1 MEAIPGMSAT
11 KRRFFSAMNLGG
23 LTLAEALRRTWIK
36 LNEHELMTRAAA
48 IAFYAIAALV
58 PFMTLVILLA
68 ARLLPWMTGGDAV
81 DPSATLGELLP
92 PEAARV
98 VVGELEDI
106 QARGGGAGL
115 ISFGTIALLWLNSSL
130 FTAVMDAMNRIRGVE
145 ETRPYWKQR
154 LLAVAMSVIEAV
166 VIILALASTLLWPQI
181 LEFFRLGSAASF
193 LATLT
198 HGLTVFVIFLISFAC
213 ALYFGPNADQR
224 WEWITP
230 GSLLG
235 TLLLLGVSYLFRFY
249 VQTWGDYNATYG
261 SLAGVVVLLSWLWL
275 CGLVLLLA
283 AEFNAVIE
291 RASPLGGDP
300 G

>member
-23 LTLAEALRRTWIK
+23 LTFKEALSRTWTK

-68 ARLLPWMTGGDAV
+68 ARLLPWITGADHV
-81 DPSATLGELLP
+81 DPSETLGQILP
-92 PEAARV
+92 PEAAKV

-106 QARGGGAGL
+106 QERGGAGL
-115 ISFGTIALLWLNSSL
+115 VSFGTIALLWLNSSL
-130 FTAVMDAMNRIRGVE
+130 FIAVMDAMNRIRGVE

-154 LLAVAMSVIEAV
+154 LLAVAMSVLEAI
-166 VIILALASTLLWPQI
+166 VIILALASTLLLPQI
-181 LEFFRLGSAASF
+181 LEFFQLGVAASF
-193 LATLT
+193 FATLT
-198 HGLTVFVIFLISFAC
+198 HGLTVFVIFLISFSC

-275 CGLVLLLA
+275 CGLVLLAA
-283 AEFNAVIE
+283 AELNAVIE

>member
-1 MEAIPGMSAT
+1 MTEGNPGMGAT

-23 LTLAEALRRTWIK
+23 LTFLEACRRAWVK

-58 PFMTLVILLA
+58 PFMALVLLLA
-68 ARLLPWMTGGDAV
+68 AHLMPWLTGGDQV
-81 DPSATLGELLP
+81 DPSKPLGEILP
-92 PEAARV
+92 AEAAKV
-98 VVGELEDI
+98 LTGQLQYI
-106 QARGGGAGL
+106 QEQPSAGL
-115 ISFGTIALLWLNSSL
+115 VSFGTIAVLWLNSSL
-130 FTAVMDAMNRIRGVE
+130 FIAVMDAMNRIRGVS

-154 LLAVAMSVIEAV
+154 LIAITVSIFEAIV
-166 VIILALASTLLWPQI
+166 VILGLASTLLWPQI
-181 LEFFRLGSAASF
+181 MSLLRLDFATAT
-193 LATLT
+193 LATVI
-198 HGLTVFVIFLISFAC
+198 HGLIIFLLFLVSFAC